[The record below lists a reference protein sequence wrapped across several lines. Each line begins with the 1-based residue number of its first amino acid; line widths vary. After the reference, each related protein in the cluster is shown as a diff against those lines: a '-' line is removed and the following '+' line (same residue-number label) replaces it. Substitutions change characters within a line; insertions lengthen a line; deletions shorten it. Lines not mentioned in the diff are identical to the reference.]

1 MAILKQSVTSFELQQ
16 MTPMVHFQGE
26 EDGAGIRASDLKPRF
41 DAFLQRYVYD
51 EIKNYTLSQEKSD
64 NTDKISASKLAF
76 DYKVKIINSD
86 KKKISFYKGKN
97 KKDKNKK
104 SKNTFYG
111 SFYGELEDGKSS
123 FYNEIKVIMI
133 SPHPKLREKIKEC
146 FPIFLAV
153 NGFGLRN
160 NKGYGYFKQKN
171 DNEDAII
178 ENIKKYQSKENEY
191 IKKEGREN
199 KEKGIGIYQFTFLE
213 KEKVKEK
220 KIHDILDKVKIFH
233 QIVKSGL
240 NHNKYIPSLMLKEAK
255 VEKGVTREKKAL
267 KLFLKKMEYDISA
280 LTKKGESDSHKDN
293 FDNLDKEKIYYVR
306 GLLGLAP
313 FYEFN
318 KVGATFN
325 IEIKDKENFR
335 FASPIKYLPISY
347 NRVIVLVDYSQIED
361 FREEV
366 KKERKKA
373 SKVTFSLEKS
383 KIFKVKKGKN
393 LNFLQKSKKFSL
405 RKRKEVSLKKRKRFN
420 AKIPSEEQYSVHQL
434 FKKDGII
441 MNNISKG
448 KFNYSV
454 ISDIEL

>member
-1 MAILKQSVTSFELQQ
+1 MAILKQSVIAFELEQ

-41 DAFLQRYVYD
+41 DAFLQRYLYD

-64 NTDKISASKLAF
+64 DTDKISISKLAF

-86 KKKISFYKGKN
+86 KKTISFYKGKN
-97 KKDKNKK
+97 RKGE
-104 SKNTFYG
+104 NTFYG

-133 SPHPKLREKIKEC
+133 SPHQDLRKIIKDY

-178 ENIKKYQSKENEY
+178 ENIKKYQSEENEY

-220 KIHDILDKVKIFH
+220 KIHDILDKVKNFH
-233 QIVKSGL
+233 QILKSGKKPIL
-240 NHNKYIPSLMLKEAK
+240 SLML
-255 VEKGVTREKKAL
+255 EKAEIEEGATLEKKAL

-280 LTKKGESDSHKDN
+280 LRKKGKSDGCQDN

-318 KVGATFN
+318 KVDATFN

-347 NRVIVLVDYSQIED
+347 NRVIILVDYSQIED

-366 KKERKKA
+366 KEERKKA

-405 RKRKEVSLKKRKRFN
+405 KKRKEVSLKKRKRFN
-420 AKIPSEEQYSVHQL
+420 AKIPSEEQYSVHQF

-441 MNNISKG
+441 MNNISKD
-448 KFNYSV
+448 KFEYSI

>member
-1 MAILKQSVTSFELQQ
+1 MTILKQSVISFELQQ

-64 NTDKISASKLAF
+64 DTDKISISKLAF

-86 KKKISFYKGKN
+86 KKTISFYKGKN
-97 KKDKNKK
+97 RKGE
-104 SKNTFYG
+104 NTFYG
-111 SFYGELEDGKSS
+111 SFYGELEDEKSS

-133 SPHPKLREKIKEC
+133 SPHQKLREIIKDY

-178 ENIKKYQSKENEY
+178 EKIKEYQSKENKY
-191 IKKEGREN
+191 IKEKGSKN
-199 KEKGIGIYQFTFLE
+199 KEKGIGIYQFIIKKKQNSQEKMAQHILVLE
-213 KEKVKEK
+213 KIKY
-220 KIHDILDKVKIFH
+220 FH
-233 QIVKSGL
+233 QILKSGL
-240 NHNKYIPSLMLKEAK
+240 NHKEYIPALMLKKAK
-255 VEKGVTREKKAL
+255 IEEGVTLEKKAL

-318 KVGATFN
+318 KVHARFN
-325 IEIKDKENFR
+325 IEIKDKDDFR
-335 FASPIKYLPISY
+335 FASPIKYLPILY
-347 NRVIVLVDYSQIED
+347 NRVIVLVDYSKIED
-361 FREEV
+361 FR
-366 KKERKKA
+366 KEISR
-373 SKVTFSLEKS
+373 VTFSL
-383 KIFKVKKGKN
+383 
-393 LNFLQKSKKFSL
+393 
-405 RKRKEVSLKKRKRFN
+405 KESEEFY
-420 AKIPSEEQYSVHQL
+420 AKIPSEEQYSIHQL

-441 MNNISKG
+441 DKNVSKD
-448 KFNYSV
+448 KFEYSV

>member
-1 MAILKQSVTSFELQQ
+1 MTILKQSVISFELQQ

-64 NTDKISASKLAF
+64 DTDKISISKLAF

-86 KKKISFYKGKN
+86 KKTISFYKGKN
-97 KKDKNKK
+97 RKGE
-104 SKNTFYG
+104 NTFYG

-133 SPHPKLREKIKEC
+133 SPHQKLREIIKDY

-178 ENIKKYQSKENEY
+178 KNIKKYQSEENEY

-325 IEIKDKENFR
+325 IEIKGKDKFR

-347 NRVIVLVDYSQIED
+347 NRVIVLVDYSKIED
-361 FREEV
+361 FRKEV
-366 KKERKKA
+366 SR
-373 SKVTFSLEKS
+373 VTFSLNES
-383 KIFKVKKGKN
+383 EEFY
-393 LNFLQKSKKFSL
+393 
-405 RKRKEVSLKKRKRFN
+405 
-420 AKIPSEEQYSVHQL
+420 AKIPSEEQYSIHQL

-441 MNNISKG
+441 DKNISKD

>member
-1 MAILKQSVTSFELQQ
+1 MAILKQSVIAFELEQ

-41 DAFLQRYVYD
+41 DAFLQRYLYD

-64 NTDKISASKLAF
+64 DTDKISISKLAF

-86 KKKISFYKGKN
+86 KKTISFYKGKN
-97 KKDKNKK
+97 RKGE
-104 SKNTFYG
+104 NTFYG

-133 SPHPKLREKIKEC
+133 SPHQDLREIIKDY

-160 NKGYGYFKQKN
+160 NKGYGYFKQKK

-178 ENIKKYQSKENEY
+178 KNIKKYQSEENEY

-220 KIHDILDKVKIFH
+220 KIHNILDKVKIFH
-233 QIVKSGL
+233 QIVKSGKKPIL
-240 NHNKYIPSLMLKEAK
+240 SLML
-255 VEKGVTREKKAL
+255 EKAEIEEGATLEKKAL

-280 LTKKGESDSHKDN
+280 LTKKGESDSCEDN

-347 NRVIVLVDYSQIED
+347 NRVIILVDYSQIED

-366 KKERKKA
+366 KEERKKA
-373 SKVTFSLEKS
+373 STVTFSLEKS

-405 RKRKEVSLKKRKRFN
+405 KKRKEISLKKRKRFN
-420 AKIPSEEQYSVHQL
+420 AKIPSEEQYSIHQL

-441 MNNISKG
+441 DSKD

>member
-1 MAILKQSVTSFELQQ
+1 MRIVTKSIVSFELEQ

-51 EIKNYTLSQEKSD
+51 KIKNYTLSQEKSD
-64 NTDKISASKLAF
+64 DMDKISTSKHAF

-86 KKKISFYKGKN
+86 KKTISFYKGKN
-97 KKDKNKK
+97 RKGE
-104 SKNTFYG
+104 NTFYG

-133 SPHPKLREKIKEC
+133 SPHQDLRKIIKDY

-178 ENIKKYQSKENEY
+178 ENIKKYQSEENEY

-233 QIVKSGL
+233 QILKSG
-240 NHNKYIPSLMLKEAK
+240 KKPISSLML
-255 VEKGVTREKKAL
+255 EKAEIEEGATLEKKAL
-267 KLFLKKMEYDISA
+267 KLFLKKVEYDISA
-280 LTKKGESDSHKDN
+280 LTKKGKSDSHKDN